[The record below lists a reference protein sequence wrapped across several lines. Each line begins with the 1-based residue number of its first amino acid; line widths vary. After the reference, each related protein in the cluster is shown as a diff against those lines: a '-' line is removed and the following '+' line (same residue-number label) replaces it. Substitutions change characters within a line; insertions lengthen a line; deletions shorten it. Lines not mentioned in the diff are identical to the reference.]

1 MRRLPASPPPPL
13 LHHEDGLASL
23 SIYPS
28 RDGET
33 DAPLPCRAAHETSF
47 VPPACYGTQPCVAR
61 PVGYTV
67 HWETREEAA
76 GSNRKPQGAS
86 LYVPVLEA
94 HRMEP
99 AKKMRLRTA
108 ATFAARAAAS
118 VDHGKDERREPKGQK
133 AVFSH
138 ECAQALPGGQQAL
151 VGTQHSVGTTVE
163 ASGDQA
169 PTCDC
174 DAAYRMGKSERPS
187 SAHLCNAASPLS
199 LAALEAARAPA
210 CCRGSRWCE

>member
-1 MRRLPASPPPPL
+1 MSVYQCAVRKINA
-13 LHHEDGLASL
+13 
-23 SIYPS
+23 
-28 RDGET
+28 
-33 DAPLPCRAAHETSF
+33 APRCRVGRETSF

-67 HWETREEAA
+67 HWETLEEAG
-76 GSNRKPQGAS
+76 GSNPKKKPRGAR

-108 ATFAARAAAS
+108 ATFAARAVAS
-118 VDHGKDERREPKGQK
+118 VDHAKDKRGGREGQK

-138 ECAQALPGGQQAL
+138 ECAQALPGRQPSPAL
-151 VGTQHSVGTTVE
+151 AGTQHSVGMTVE

-174 DAAYRMGKSERPS
+174 DAAYRMGKSEPPTPCTLEPIAR
-187 SAHLCNAASPLS
+187 ARVSPLT
-199 LAALEAARAPA
+199 
-210 CCRGSRWCE
+210 